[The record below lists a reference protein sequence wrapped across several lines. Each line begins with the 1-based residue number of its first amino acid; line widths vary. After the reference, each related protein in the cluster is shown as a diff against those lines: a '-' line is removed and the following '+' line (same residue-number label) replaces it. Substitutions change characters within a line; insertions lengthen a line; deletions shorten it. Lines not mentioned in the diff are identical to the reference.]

1 MRKEFEEITSL
12 LTDISEDL
20 KSKAKDEK
28 FKDHSREILQR
39 SEHIRDLAYFIS
51 AVGNRSTKVVDSTA
65 LKLKQAH
72 KVLELSIQAIEEVD
86 KSLCV

>member
-1 MRKEFEEITSL
+1 MRHEYEEVISL
-12 LTDISEDL
+12 LTDISDSL
-20 KSKAKDEK
+20 KEKAKDEQ
-28 FKDHSREILQR
+28 FKSHSKEILQR
-39 SEHIRDLAYFIS
+39 SEHIRDLAYFIT

-86 KSLCV
+86 KSLSV